1 VGLQVPLVE
10 AFVRRYATQKVIL
23 ECAKEEPWRPALTVS
38 GVVTD
43 LSYVCARYGAEPKDF
58 ETVARLISLS
68 RVGSFL
74 EHPLFY
80 KLALADYA

>member
-1 VGLQVPLVE
+1 VE
-10 AFVRRYATQKVIL
+10 AFVRRYATQKVVL
-23 ECAKEEPWRPALTVS
+23 DLAKDEPWRPALTAT
-38 GVVTD
+38 GTVTD
-43 LSYVCARYGAEPKDF
+43 LSYVCARYGAEPRDF
-58 ETVARLISLS
+58 EAAARLISLS